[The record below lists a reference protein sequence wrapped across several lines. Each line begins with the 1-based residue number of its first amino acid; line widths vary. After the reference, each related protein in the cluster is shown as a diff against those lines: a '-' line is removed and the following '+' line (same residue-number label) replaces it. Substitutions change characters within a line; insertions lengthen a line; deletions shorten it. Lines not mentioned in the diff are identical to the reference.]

1 MLVSEKGQMV
11 TGRMVPKT
19 VLIKSFLQHNT
30 LTLSFPQARE
40 IHIKLDQVE
49 AKQDK
54 RGAK

>member
-19 VLIKSFLQHNT
+19 VLIKSVLQHNT
-30 LTLSFPQARE
+30 LTLSFPQTRDL
-40 IHIKLDQVE
+40 HISLDQVE

-54 RGAK
+54 RSAK